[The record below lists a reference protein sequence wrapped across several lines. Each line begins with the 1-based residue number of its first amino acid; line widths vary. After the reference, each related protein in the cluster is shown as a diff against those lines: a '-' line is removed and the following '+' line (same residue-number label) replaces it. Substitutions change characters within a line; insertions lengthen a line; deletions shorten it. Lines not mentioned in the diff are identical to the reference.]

1 MKNVVA
7 EYMKKVASKNDEIT
21 EFIQNAPNFM
31 VYEIANMLD
40 INTDGEFYHIDDL
53 DEVLSEDK
61 TQDEIDKIRDE
72 LEPNCNFFYV
82 DWDGEVYGATKSEVE
97 QEIRDN
103 CENLVIERLSDGVD
117 NEVMAQ
123 LPKQLREIL
132 KEEELH

>member
-82 DWDGEVYGATKSEVE
+82 DWDGEVYCATKSEVE

-103 CENLVIERLSDGVD
+103 CENLVIERLSYGVD
-117 NEVMAQ
+117 NEVMSQ

-132 KEEELH
+132 KEEKLH

>member
-7 EYMKKVASKNDEIT
+7 EYMKQVASKNDEIT

-40 INTDGEFYHIDDL
+40 INTDGEFYHVDDL

-117 NEVMAQ
+117 NEVMSQ

-132 KEEELH
+132 KEEKLH

>member
-1 MKNVVA
+1 LKNVVA

-117 NEVMAQ
+117 NEVMSQ

-132 KEEELH
+132 EGEELH

>member
-7 EYMKKVASKNDEIT
+7 EYMKKVASKNNEIT

-117 NEVMAQ
+117 NEVMSQ

-132 KEEELH
+132 EGEELH

>member
-117 NEVMAQ
+117 NEVMSQ

-132 KEEELH
+132 EEEKLH

>member
-40 INTDGEFYHIDDL
+40 INTDCEFYHIDDL

-82 DWDGEVYGATKSEVE
+82 DLDGEVYGATKSEVE

-117 NEVMAQ
+117 NEVMSQ

-132 KEEELH
+132 EGEELH

>member
-31 VYEIANMLD
+31 VYEIANLLD

-117 NEVMAQ
+117 NEVMSQ

-132 KEEELH
+132 EGEELH

>member
-1 MKNVVA
+1 MKNIIA

-117 NEVMAQ
+117 NEVMSQ

-132 KEEELH
+132 EGEELH

>member
-1 MKNVVA
+1 
-7 EYMKKVASKNDEIT
+7 MKKVASKNDEIT

>member
-1 MKNVVA
+1 LKNVVA

-117 NEVMAQ
+117 NEVMSQ

-132 KEEELH
+132 EGEKLH

>member
-31 VYEIANMLD
+31 VYEIANVLD

-117 NEVMAQ
+117 NEVMSQ

-132 KEEELH
+132 EGEELH

>member
-117 NEVMAQ
+117 NEVMSQ

-132 KEEELH
+132 EGEELH

>member
-7 EYMKKVASKNDEIT
+7 EYMKKVALKNDEIT

-117 NEVMAQ
+117 NEVMSQ

-132 KEEELH
+132 EGEELH

>member
-40 INTDGEFYHIDDL
+40 INTDGEFYNIDDL

-117 NEVMAQ
+117 NEVMSQ

-132 KEEELH
+132 KEEKLH

>member
-1 MKNVVA
+1 LKNVVA

-82 DWDGEVYGATKSEVE
+82 DLDGEVYGATKSEVE

-117 NEVMAQ
+117 NEVMSQ

-132 KEEELH
+132 EGEKLH

>member
-31 VYEIANMLD
+31 VYEIANLLD

-72 LEPNCNFFYV
+72 LEPNYNFFYV

-117 NEVMAQ
+117 NEVMSQ

-132 KEEELH
+132 EGEELH

>member
-1 MKNVVA
+1 
-7 EYMKKVASKNDEIT
+7 MKKVASKNDEIT
-21 EFIQNAPNFM
+21 EFIQNVPNFM

-117 NEVMAQ
+117 NEVMSQ

-132 KEEELH
+132 KEEKLH

>member
-117 NEVMAQ
+117 NEVMSQ

-132 KEEELH
+132 EGEKLH

>member
-1 MKNVVA
+1 
-7 EYMKKVASKNDEIT
+7 MKKVASKNNEIT

-117 NEVMAQ
+117 NEVMSQ

-132 KEEELH
+132 EGEELH

>member
-40 INTDGEFYHIDDL
+40 VNTDGEFYHIDDL

-82 DWDGEVYGATKSEVE
+82 DWDGEVYGATKLEVE

-117 NEVMAQ
+117 NEVMSQ

-132 KEEELH
+132 KEEKLH

>member
-61 TQDEIDKIRDE
+61 KQDDIDKIRDE

-117 NEVMAQ
+117 NEVMSQ

-132 KEEELH
+132 KEEKLH

>member
-117 NEVMAQ
+117 NEVMSQ

-132 KEEELH
+132 KEEKLH

>member
-21 EFIQNAPNFM
+21 EFIQNVPNFM

-117 NEVMAQ
+117 NEVMSQ

-132 KEEELH
+132 KEEKLH